1 MTLSVLLRLTEN
13 YSWQGKDMERAF
25 EALKNRVD
33 EEDKGVADLSTPGGT
48 QGVTIINES
57 GLYILTE
64 LTNPNFGGE

>member
-1 MTLSVLLRLTEN
+1 
-13 YSWQGKDMERAF
+13 MERAF